1 MGITINTIVTS
12 KEAILTTCREIVSEK
27 GLSSLNMRAV
37 AEACH
42 VALGSLYN
50 YFPSKDD
57 LMIATIESV
66 WQHIFHMEQPCE
78 GYLPFPEYISS
89 LFVRVR
95 QGMNEFP
102 NFFTAH
108 SVSFASSGKN
118 KARKTMTH
126 YFSHMK
132 TGMAEA
138 LRTDLSVKKD
148 AFSSDFTESDFIDF
162 VLTNILMLLLEQKE
176 NCGVLLEIIRRA
188 VY

>member
-1 MGITINTIVTS
+1 M
-12 KEAILTTCREIVSEK
+12 SET

-78 GYLPFPEYISS
+78 AYLPFPEYISS

-148 AFSSDFTESDFIDF
+148 AFSSDFAQSDFIDF
-162 VLTNILMLLLEQKE
+162 VLANILMLLLEQKE
-176 NCGVLLEIIRRA
+176 SCGVLLEMIRRA

>member
-1 MGITINTIVTS
+1 M
-12 KEAILTTCREIVSEK
+12 TTCREIVSEQ
-27 GLSSLNMRAV
+27 GLSSLNMRTV

-66 WQHIFHMEQPCE
+66 WQHIFHIEQHCE
-78 GYLPFPEYISS
+78 VYPPFPEYIRN
-89 LFVRVR
+89 LFDRVR

-108 SVSFASSGKN
+108 SVSFASSGKH

-132 TGMAEA
+132 VGMTEA
-138 LRTDLSVKKD
+138 LHADGLVNED
-148 AFSSDFTESDFIDF
+148 AFSSNFTESDFIDF

-176 NCGVLLEIIRRA
+176 NCAVLLEMIRRA
-188 VY
+188 IY